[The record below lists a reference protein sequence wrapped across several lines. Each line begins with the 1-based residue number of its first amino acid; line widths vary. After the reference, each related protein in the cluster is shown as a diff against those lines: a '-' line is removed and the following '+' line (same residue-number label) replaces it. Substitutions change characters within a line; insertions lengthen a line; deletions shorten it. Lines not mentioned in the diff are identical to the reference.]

1 MGEERYL
8 IGNRF
13 LVDPQV
19 HSVKDTHTAAEHH
32 LEPRLIGVLS
42 ALLKNPG
49 ILVTRE
55 MLIKEIW
62 NDYAGAEEGL
72 TQAISSLRKLLA
84 DDTKEVIRTVPK
96 KGYIMTAPIVR
107 QNQTARA
114 SAQSK
119 SRQTVFYVVAAG
131 FVMAACLFFL
141 TFNFTKGISPSSK
154 EKHKSTEVAFPG
166 TEEEDD
172 TNYLNTITTT
182 DSTGNRYRLIMIGD
196 RRPKF
201 YINDSLQANTE
212 GYTGLVDKLAKE
224 LWRRQKEAEDLEK

>member
-1 MGEERYL
+1 MGEETYL
-8 IGNRF
+8 INNRF
-13 LVDPQV
+13 LVDLQV
-19 HSVKDTHTAAEHH
+19 HSAKDMHTEVEHH

-42 ALLKNPG
+42 ALLKKPG

-72 TQAISSLRKLLA
+72 TQAISSLRRLLA
-84 DDTKEVIRTVPK
+84 DDAKEVVKTIPK
-96 KGYIMTAPIVR
+96 KGYILTAPVAR
-107 QNQTARA
+107 QSQAAPA

-131 FVMAACLFFL
+131 CIMAVSLFLL
-141 TFNFTKGISPSSK
+141 TFNFTNGINPSSQ
-154 EKHKSTEVAFPG
+154 EKQKSTEVVFPG
-166 TEEEDD
+166 TGEEDD

-182 DSTGNRYRLIMIGD
+182 DSSGNRYRLIMIGD

-201 YINDSLQANTE
+201 YINDRLQPDTE

-224 LWRRQKEAEDLEK
+224 LWRRQKEAEDLRK